1 MGIDHNVLDPCQQ
14 PALNQDVE
22 VLAAHPDQEARQSS
36 PCVYSA
42 LSTGTM
48 VGAEGISRTLERSVQ
63 MNGRLRYSSR

>member
-1 MGIDHNVLDPCQQ
+1 MGFDHNVLDLGQS
-14 PALNQDVE
+14 PAFNQDVE
-22 VLAAHPDQEARQSS
+22 VLATHPDQEARQSS

-42 LSTGTM
+42 FSGGTM